1 MAEHAHA
8 ETPHGGHGHTER
20 THADHG
26 IAQYIYVFLA
36 LCVLSSASFF
46 TASEYWQRIFGE
58 DAFSRH
64 VAWAFMMAVSCGK
77 AMLVVLFFMHVKY
90 EASWKYV
97 LTIPASIM
105 AIFLGLALVPDIGLR
120 RMHYSEERNYFS
132 AEPTPVHAAEGEPA
146 PH

>member
-1 MAEHAHA
+1 MTTHDHVPSHHHDDRA
-8 ETPHGGHGHTER
+8 G
-20 THADHG
+20 HADHG
-26 IAQYIYVFLA
+26 GIGKYIAVFIA

-46 TASEYWQRIFGE
+46 TVS
-58 DAFSRH
+58 DAWPFSKH

-77 AMLVVLFFMHVKY
+77 ALLVVLFFMHVKY

-120 RMHYSEERNYFS
+120 RRLYSEER
-132 AEPTPVHAAEGEPA
+132 AIHAAEPA
-146 PH
+146 APAADAHGH